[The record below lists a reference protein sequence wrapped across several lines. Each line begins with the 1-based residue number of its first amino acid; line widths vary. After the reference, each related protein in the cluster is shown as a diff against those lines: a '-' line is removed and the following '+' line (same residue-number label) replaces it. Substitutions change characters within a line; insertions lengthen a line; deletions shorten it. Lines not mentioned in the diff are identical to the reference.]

1 MDAQALINAGRQVDL
16 SRIPLW
22 SANKEKDSFTA
33 EQWIERIQ
41 KARVAGN
48 WTEPATMSY
57 VFNAMRGDALT
68 WYDALPTLG
77 YNNEEWNSFKEA
89 FLRTY
94 GTTRTVRTA
103 ALNLSDIR
111 QAANEPAAKYIARV
125 IKIITDLKA
134 MAPEHIPEPA
144 QPWTAAV
151 SAVADFVALTAAQKS
166 EQQQRLLQHGSRDA
180 YNRLGMQLFIAGL
193 KPLLRTELMKS
204 NPDNMR
210 EAFDAVLDAE
220 RIIAEPNKSG
230 HQRAVVAPVNDEG
243 DLEEDDRDG
252 DDPEEGDEDADVVR
266 LAAIQQRAK
275 LLKKKIAH
283 KNKKKNN
290 QGQQQKAGQQQKQS
304 GSPPNSNSSSNGQ
317 AGEKDK
323 CRYCNRPGHR
333 QANCFK
339 RKAAGAPM
347 VDQFGRAYQSGVNGI
362 AGPMQHPYSTPPPQ
376 QQQMPGPAYYPYA
389 SYAQNEQRGEGV
401 GAIWNRN
408 EGEGQATYNH
418 LKY

>member
-57 VFNAMRGDALT
+57 VFNAMRGDALM

-134 MAPEHIPEPA
+134 MAPEQIPEPA

-151 SAVADFVALTAAQKS
+151 LAAEDFVALTAAQKS

-230 HQRAVVAPVNDEG
+230 HQRAIMAPIKDDGEREEDEG
-243 DLEEDDRDG
+243 EDVEH
-252 DDPEEGDEDADVVR
+252 EEGDEDADEVQ
-266 LAAIQQRAK
+266 LAAINQKAK
-275 LLKKKIAH
+275 LLKKRIAN
-283 KNKKKNN
+283 KAKKKNG
-290 QGQQQKAGQQQKQS
+290 QGQAQKTGQQHKQ
-304 GSPPNSNSSSNGQ
+304 GSNPPNSNNNGQ
-317 AGEKDK
+317 NGDKEK
-323 CRYCNRPGHR
+323 CRYCNKPGHR

-362 AGPMQHPYSTPPPQ
+362 AGQMQHPYNTPPPQ
-376 QQQMPGPAYYPYA
+376 QPQMAGATYNPYA
-389 SYAQNEQRGEGV
+389 SYAQNEQIGGGV